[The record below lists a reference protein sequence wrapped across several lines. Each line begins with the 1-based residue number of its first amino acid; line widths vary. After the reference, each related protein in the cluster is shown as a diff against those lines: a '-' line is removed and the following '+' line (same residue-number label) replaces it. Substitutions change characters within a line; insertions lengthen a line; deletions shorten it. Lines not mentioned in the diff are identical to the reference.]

1 VALVDALE
9 AQDEDARCD
18 SVDVVGVVDELRDV
32 FLGDLPVPRVAQHVL
47 RLHDRLYGL
56 LAHRVVVVF
65 EEGSNDF
72 FVEVAVFVEAERFE
86 EVDE

>member
-9 AQDEDARCD
+9 IQDEEASCD

-32 FLGDLPVPRVAQHVL
+32 FLGDLPIPRIAQHVL
-47 RLHDRLYGL
+47 RLHDRPYGL
-56 LAHRVVVVF
+56 LAHRVVVVLQ
-65 EEGSNDF
+65 EGSDHF
-72 FVEVAVFVEAERFE
+72 FVEVAVLVEAEGFE